1 MRNNRK
7 TAFLLPPSAF
17 LPAAAALLALP
28 GSGLAADAAKDY
40 PNRPIRLIMPNAPG
54 SSADTLGRIVAV
66 RLGEALGQQVVVDN
80 RAGAGGSLGLE
91 IGKNAIPDGY
101 TLITTSI
108 SALTVSPHIRKDLA
122 YDPMKDFEYV
132 AMYSRQGAVL
142 VVSPG
147 LPVKSV
153 KELIEY
159 AKAQKGKLNMASA
172 GPGSTSHFSG
182 AAFMAAGGFTS
193 LHVPYKGGGPSV
205 AAVVAGESHWTMP
218 PSAAVV
224 ALVRGGRLR
233 ALGHSLPQR
242 TPLLP
247 DIPAIAEALPGFKHV
262 AFSGLLAPRG
272 APKPVLDKIRAQVD
286 KLVATPETRE
296 QFGLQGAE
304 PATGTPEEFRKAVFD
319 ELVEAGK
326 LVKAIGLKAE

>member
-1 MRNNRK
+1 MRNLK
-7 TAFLLPPSAF
+7 AISFSLFPFLFSLGIA
-17 LPAAAALLALP
+17 
-28 GSGLAADAAKDY
+28 GADAQQY
-40 PNRPIRLIMPNAPG
+40 PARSIRLIMPNAPG
-54 SSADTLGRIVAV
+54 SSADTMGRIVAV

-80 RAGAGGSLGLE
+80 RAGAGGALGLE
-91 IGKNAIPDGY
+91 IGKSANPDGY

-132 AMYSRQGAVL
+132 AMYSRQGTVL
-142 VVSPG
+142 VVYPG

-159 AKAQKGKLNMASA
+159 AKERQGKVNMASA

-182 AAFMAAGGFTS
+182 AALMMAGGFSS

-205 AAVVAGESHWTMP
+205 AAVAAGESHWTMP
-218 PSAAVV
+218 PSAAVM
-224 ALVRGGRLR
+224 ALVRAGRLR
-233 ALGHSLPQR
+233 ALGHTWPQR

-247 DIPAIAEALPGFKHV
+247 DIPALAEFLPGFEHV

-272 APKPVLDKIRAQVD
+272 VPKAILDKIRATVD
-286 KLVATPETRE
+286 RIVSTPELRE
-296 QFGLQGAE
+296 QFAIQGAE
-304 PATGTPEEFRKAVFD
+304 PATGTPAEFRKAVQE
-319 ELVEAGK
+319 ELVRTGK
-326 LVKAIGLKAE
+326 LIKAIGLKAE

>member
-1 MRNNRK
+1 MK
-7 TAFLLPPSAF
+7 SGTSISA
-17 LPAAAALLALP
+17 AVALALAFQCGP
-28 GSGLAADAAKDY
+28 SGAADVAKDY
-40 PNRPIRLIMPNAPG
+40 PSRSIRLIMPNAPG
-54 SSADTLGRIVAV
+54 SSADTMGRIVAV
-66 RLGEALGQQVVVDN
+66 KLGEALGQQVVVDN

-91 IGKNAIPDGY
+91 IGKNANPDGY

-132 AMYSRQGAVL
+132 AMYSRQGTVL
-142 VVSPG
+142 VVYPG

-159 AKAQKGKLNMASA
+159 ANAKQGKINMASA

-182 AAFMAAGGFTS
+182 AGLMMAGGFSS

-205 AAVVAGESHWTMP
+205 AAVAAGESHWTMP
-218 PSAAVV
+218 PSAAVMT
-224 ALVRGGRLR
+224 LVRAGRLR
-233 ALGHSLPQR
+233 ALGHTWPQR

-247 DIPAIAEALPGFKHV
+247 EIPALAESLPGFEHV

-272 APKPVLDKIRAQVD
+272 VPKAILDKVRATVD
-286 KLVATPETRE
+286 RSVNTSETRE
-296 QFGLQGAE
+296 QFALQGAE
-304 PATGTPEEFRKAVFD
+304 PATGAPAEFRSAVQEEFVRT
-319 ELVEAGK
+319 GK

>member
-1 MRNNRK
+1 MSRV
-7 TAFLLPPSAF
+7 LLIVISA
-17 LPAAAALLALP
+17 LIAAA
-28 GSGLAADAAKDY
+28 SGTHAADAAKDY
-40 PNRPIRLIMPNAPG
+40 PSRPIRLIMPNAPA
-54 SSADTLGRIVAV
+54 SSADTVGRIVAA

-91 IGKNAIPDGY
+91 IGKSANPDGY

-108 SALTVSPHIRKDLA
+108 SALTVSPHIRKDLG

-142 VVSPG
+142 VVHPG

-159 AKAQKGKLNMASA
+159 ANAKQGKLNMASA

-182 AAFMAAGGFTS
+182 SALMMAGGFTS
-193 LHVPYKGGGPSV
+193 LHVAYKGGGPSV
-205 AAVVAGESHWTMP
+205 AAVAAGESHWTMP
-218 PSAAVV
+218 PSAAVMT
-224 ALVRGGRLR
+224 LVRAGRLR

-247 DIPAIAEALPGFKHV
+247 DMPSIAEALPGFKHV

-272 APKPVLDKIRAQVD
+272 VPKPILDKIHATVD
-286 KLVATPETRE
+286 RVVNTPETRE
-296 QFGLQGAE
+296 QFALQGIE
-304 PATGTPEEFRKAVFD
+304 PATTSPEEFRKVIRD
-319 ELVEAGK
+319 ELGEIGK